1 MVRAILLANATAM
14 TLKGRRAMSATI
26 HFGSVTPR
34 LACLRTDVA
43 PTISRVRNCLLP
55 RLEIAPSRSLPPLEL
70 ERGVSPIQAA
80 RSRPVR
86 SLTPGAPSHS
96 RRCRASCSSF
106 VGKSTPSPG
115 LP

>member
-86 SLTPGAPSHS
+86 KPAGSCLCAGVASPS
-96 RRCRASCSSF
+96 RQRGWRLYFA
-106 VGKSTPSPG
+106 
-115 LP
+115 